1 MKLTTLLLC
10 STLGMALT
18 SASVWGLTP
27 PGADASGTS
36 AKASVAGSSGQA
48 RSEASERSESTAGD
62 KGPIAKWLAGD
73 EPGATFTAGETLRVE
88 GRLGHAALD
97 ARRGGETFLMLELS
111 ADTERVASAAAP
123 VNLSIVLDRSRSME
137 GKRMANA
144 VAAARGMVR
153 RLRDGDSVSVVAYNS
168 GTEVLVPA
176 TTIDER
182 TRGDVL
188 FSLRGVEARGHTCI
202 SCGIEAGI
210 EAIGRRTGGVNHM
223 LLLSDGEAN
232 FGVRDVEGF
241 RRIAG
246 RARQADVSVST
257 VGVDVDYN
265 EQVMFA
271 VAQSSNGGHY
281 FVENTASL
289 PKIFDQELASLV
301 STVAADAEVE
311 LDLAPGVE
319 VLEVLDRSF
328 TRDGNRLLVPFGSFA
343 SGEAKTLLV
352 RLRVPAGERGERAIA
367 SVRTRFDDLT
377 ADRFDDRRGSSTGTL
392 LATLTEDRNDISEL
406 DPVVEARVARS
417 ETAAS
422 LNRANELFSSGNLD
436 AAKRELADKRGRI
449 RKRKSRA
456 QNKSGGGKLGDK
468 LDADFESQLR
478 TLEQAEQGFSAAAT
492 EAPAAAPTSRTGKA
506 QVRSNVGQ
514 LDDLLK

>member
-1 MKLTTLLLC
+1 MKLTTLVLC

-27 PGADASGTS
+27 PGADGSTTT
-36 AKASVAGSSGQA
+36 KASVAGTDGAKSWTRPDRGDGGSD
-48 RSEASERSESTAGD
+48 AS
-62 KGPIAKWLAGD
+62 PLAKWLGAD
-73 EPGATFTAGETLRVE
+73 EGAAFTTGETLRVA
-88 GRLGHAALD
+88 GRLGHTALD

-111 ADTERVASAAAP
+111 ADTDEVATSAAP

-153 RLRDGDSVSVVAYNS
+153 RLRDGDTVSVVAYNS

-210 EAIGRRTGGVNHM
+210 DAIGRRTGGVSHM

-241 RRIAG
+241 RRIAD
-246 RARQADVSVST
+246 RARQADVSIST

-265 EQVMFA
+265 ERVMFA

-289 PKIFDQELASLV
+289 PTIFDQELASLV
-301 STVAADAEVE
+301 STVASEAEVE

-328 TRDGNRLLVPFGSFA
+328 TRDGNRLIVPFGTFA
-343 SGEAKTLLV
+343 AGEAKTLLV
-352 RLRVPAGERGERAIA
+352 RLRVPGGEAGDRAVA
-367 SVRTRFDDLT
+367 SVRTRFEDLT
-377 ADRFDDRRGSSTGTL
+377 ADSFDDRRGSSEGTL
-392 LATLTEDRNDISEL
+392 VATLTDDRTEISEL

-422 LNRANELFSSGNLD
+422 LNRANELFSSGDVD
-436 AAKRELADKRGRI
+436 AAKRELEDKRGRI
-449 RKRKSRA
+449 RNRKSA
-456 QNKSGGGKLGDK
+456 AKTKSGGGKLGDK

-478 TLEQAEQGFSAAAT
+478 TLEDAEQGFSAAAA

-506 QVRSNVGQ
+506 QVRSNAGQ